1 MQNKPHVLF
10 IVGQTAVGKSAL
22 AIAAARAY
30 GGEIISADSRQIYQQ
45 MDIGTAKP
53 TVAERA
59 LVQHHLID
67 VAMPDAWYSLAMF
80 RTDAL
85 AAIASCVERGA
96 LPIVAGGTGQY
107 LAALLEGW
115 TVPELPPNEEL
126 RAQLEADAIRD
137 GYEALHARLARL
149 DPDAA
154 ARIHTT
160 NIRRVVRALEV
171 CIGTGTPF
179 SSFTAKAALTFEPTV
194 VWLQMPS
201 EALYERI
208 DARVDAMVAHGLIAE
223 VQALVSAGYGWELPA
238 MSGIGYR
245 ELQPYFAG
253 ECSLKEA
260 VQRIKFDTHAF
271 ARRQSTWFRRFT
283 TIKHTTPC
291 TIEQLS
297 SVFHRSTVRGWYNK
311 Q

>member
-1 MQNKPHVLF
+1 MQNKPQVLF

-22 AIAAARAY
+22 AIEAAIKN
-30 GGEIISADSRQIYQQ
+30 GGEIISADSRQIYRH

-53 TVAERA
+53 TTADRA

-67 VAMPDAWYSLAMF
+67 VALPDAWYSLAMF

-85 AAIASCVERGA
+85 AAIASCVERGV

-126 RAQLEADAIRD
+126 RTQLEADAVRE
-137 GYEALHARLARL
+137 GHEALHARLARL
-149 DPDAA
+149 DPVAA
-154 ARIHTT
+154 ASIHTT
-160 NIRRVVRALEV
+160 NVRRVVRALEV

-179 SSFTAKAALTFEPTV
+179 SSLTATAELTFEPTV
-194 VWLQMPS
+194 IWLQMPT
-201 EALYERI
+201 EELYQRI
-208 DARVDAMVAHGLIAE
+208 DARVDAMVAHGLVAE
-223 VQALVSAGYGWELPA
+223 VQALVAAGYGWELPA

-245 ELQPYFAG
+245 ELQPYLAG
-253 ECSLKEA
+253 ECLLADA

-297 SVFHRSTVRGWYNK
+297 SVFHRSVVRG
-311 Q
+311 

>member
-1 MQNKPHVLF
+1 MQNKPQVLF

-22 AIAAARAY
+22 ALEAAMQY
-30 GGEIISADSRQIYQQ
+30 GGEIISADSRQVYRH

-53 TVAERA
+53 TTAEQS

-67 VAMPDAWYSLAMF
+67 VALPDAWYSLAMF

-85 AAIASCVERGA
+85 AAIASCVERGV

-126 RAQLEADAIRD
+126 RAQLEADAVRD
-137 GYEALHARLARL
+137 GHEALHRRLAQL
-149 DPDAA
+149 DPVAA
-154 ARIHTT
+154 ASIHTT
-160 NIRRVVRALEV
+160 NVRRIVRALEV
-171 CIGTGTPF
+171 CIGSGTPF
-179 SSFTAKAALTFEPTV
+179 SSLTAKAELTFEPIV

-201 EALYERI
+201 EELYQRI
-208 DARVDAMVAHGLIAE
+208 DARVDVMVAHGLVAE
-223 VQALVSAGYGWELPA
+223 VQALVTAGYGWELPA

-245 ELQPYFAG
+245 ELQPYLAG
-253 ECSLKEA
+253 ECSLAEA

-297 SVFHRSTVRGWYNK
+297 SVFHRPTARG
-311 Q
+311 

>member
-1 MQNKPHVLF
+1 MQNKPQVLF

-22 AIAAARAY
+22 ALEAALQY
-30 GGEIISADSRQIYQQ
+30 GGEIISADSRQIYRH

-53 TVAERA
+53 TTAERA

-67 VAMPDAWYSLAMF
+67 VALPDAWYSLAMF

-85 AAIASCVERGA
+85 AAIASCVERGV

-126 RAQLEADAIRD
+126 RAQLEADAVRD
-137 GYEALHARLARL
+137 GHEALHARLARL
-149 DPDAA
+149 DPNAA
-154 ARIHTT
+154 SHIHTT
-160 NIRRVVRALEV
+160 NVRRIVRALEV
-171 CIGTGTPF
+171 CIGTGAPF
-179 SSFTAKAALTFEPTV
+179 SSLTAKAELTFEPVV
-194 VWLQMPS
+194 VWLEMPTA
-201 EALYERI
+201 ELYQRI
-208 DARVDAMVAHGLIAE
+208 DARVDAMVAHGLVAE
-223 VQALVSAGYGWELPA
+223 VDTLVSAGYGWELPA

-245 ELQPYFAG
+245 ELQPYLAG
-253 ECSLKEA
+253 ECSLVAA

-297 SVFHRSTVRGWYNK
+297 SVFHRSTVRG
-311 Q
+311 